1 MTVRDIRLK
10 LLSARIIQREY
21 ALAKEKA
28 NAYDMMIAAPKV
40 VDFESKA
47 ADSTGKNAQ
56 EEKIIIALSYHERVK
71 ELEQKMIDTRKAV
84 DNCISKLDM
93 QAERE
98 VITRRYLLCQSWEQI
113 ESAMG
118 YSHTQIFRIHNKAL
132 EKMVLNGT
140 LDL

>member
-71 ELEQKMIDTRKAV
+71 ELEQKMI
-84 DNCISKLDM
+84 NL
-93 QAERE
+93 
-98 VITRRYLLCQSWEQI
+98 
-113 ESAMG
+113 
-118 YSHTQIFRIHNKAL
+118 F
-132 EKMVLNGT
+132 
-140 LDL
+140 